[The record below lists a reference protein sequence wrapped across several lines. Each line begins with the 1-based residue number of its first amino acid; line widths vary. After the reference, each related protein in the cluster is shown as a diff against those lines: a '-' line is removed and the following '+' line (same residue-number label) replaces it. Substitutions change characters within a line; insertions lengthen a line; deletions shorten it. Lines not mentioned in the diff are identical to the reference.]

1 MKFWYGFT
9 IAALTAFSATAQTL
23 PPEVSRV
30 TVNWE
35 NMQTSLELLL
45 QAHARRTMEMT
56 QARDTAEYWKA
67 YATAL
72 LPKEAK

>member
-1 MKFWYGFT
+1 MKFWYGFA

-23 PPEVSRV
+23 PPEVSRI

-35 NMQTSLELLL
+35 NMQSALETLL
-45 QAHARRTMEMT
+45 QAYARKGAEAT

-67 YATAL
+67 YAAAL